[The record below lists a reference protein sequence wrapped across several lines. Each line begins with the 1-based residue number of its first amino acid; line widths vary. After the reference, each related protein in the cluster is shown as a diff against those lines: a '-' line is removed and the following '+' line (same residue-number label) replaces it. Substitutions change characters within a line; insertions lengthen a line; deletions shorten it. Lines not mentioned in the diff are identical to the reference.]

1 MSATIASGDKVSAVV
16 SGGGVVSPVVPK
28 TRKARSKNGAPSRP
42 KPLKALLSI
51 REISHYNRLKTA
63 LKQGSRI
70 KAPILLAD
78 FCKPLLS
85 IDETEGGD
93 DAVLADEPT
102 AQDPK

>member
-1 MSATIASGDKVSAVV
+1 MSATIVSGDKVPAVV
-16 SGGGVVSPVVPK
+16 SSAGVASPVVPK
-28 TRKARSKNGAPSRP
+28 TRKARSKNGTPSRP
-42 KPLKALLSI
+42 KPTKALLSI

-78 FCKPLLS
+78 FCKPLVS

-93 DAVLADEPT
+93 DTIVPDDNA
-102 AQDPK
+102 AQI